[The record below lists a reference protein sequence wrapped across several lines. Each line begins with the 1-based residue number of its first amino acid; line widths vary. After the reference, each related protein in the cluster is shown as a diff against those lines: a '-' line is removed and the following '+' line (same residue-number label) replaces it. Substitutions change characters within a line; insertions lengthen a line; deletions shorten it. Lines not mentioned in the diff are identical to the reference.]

1 MNKVKVI
8 QSARQV
14 LNTEA
19 SAIKNLAKKLDNN
32 FYKAVN
38 LINNLKGN

>member
-19 SAIKNLAKKLDNN
+19 SAIKNLANKLDNN